1 MIIAGTAKDLRAAV
15 HAQSGSAQV
24 ATGTMYCV
32 VQLESTDA
40 DDGKYWDTNAGGSWQ
55 ASPVAWPTGTHT
67 QAGVWSY
74 ELPAAATTGKADGTI
89 NYTFTD
95 NLTEA
100 SATTVCGGG
109 EHRINAENPLATTD
123 IPAAGPSAADIST
136 QVQSDLATELGYLDA
151 AISSRAATA
160 DITAIQDG
168 TETLQTIADAI
179 AAVSPATGSE
189 MVTLTV
195 QTSGLVAVPDVSV
208 GIYDSANTAL
218 ISLHTTDSN
227 GQVVTALNDGTYKVR
242 LRKAGYTFTVPE
254 TLTVSGTT
262 SDSFT
267 ATAWAP
273 SAPSAVDLCVVFGTL
288 VDAGG
293 DPLTGA
299 VIEARVA
306 VPDAVGGYRLVNP
319 KETAT
324 TDADG
329 YFELELVRGA
339 HVNLICTPAG
349 IRGTFLVPASA
360 SQDFATWEAL

>member
-1 MIIAGTAKDLRAAV
+1 MSIEGN
-15 HAQSGSAQV
+15 G
-24 ATGTMYCV
+24 
-32 VQLESTDA
+32 QLVIDSSCM
-40 DDGKYWDTNAGGSWQ
+40 G
-55 ASPVAWPTGTHT
+55 
-67 QAGVWSY
+67 
-74 ELPAAATTGKADGTI
+74 GTI
-89 NYTFTD
+89 AIGGNFTVTD
-95 NLTEA
+95 N
-100 SATTVCGGG
+100 SGGVVTLSQ
-109 EHRINAENPLATTD
+109 NARLDVQQVRDAMKLA
-123 IPAAGPSAADIST
+123 PAAGSPPADS
-136 QVQSDLATELGYLDA
+136 VDKHLD
-151 AISSRAATA
+151 
-160 DITAIQDG
+160 DIIT
-168 TETLQTIADAI
+168 AI

-189 MVTLTV
+189 MVTLTA

-218 ISLHTTDSN
+218 ISTHVTDSN

-254 TLTVSGTT
+254 TLTVSGAT

-273 SAPSAVDLCVVFGTL
+273 SVPSAVDLCVVFGTL

-299 VIEARVA
+299 IIEARVA
-306 VPDAVGGYRLVNP
+306 VPDAVGGYRLANP

-324 TDADG
+324 TDGDG

-339 HVNLICTPAG
+339 HISLICTPAG